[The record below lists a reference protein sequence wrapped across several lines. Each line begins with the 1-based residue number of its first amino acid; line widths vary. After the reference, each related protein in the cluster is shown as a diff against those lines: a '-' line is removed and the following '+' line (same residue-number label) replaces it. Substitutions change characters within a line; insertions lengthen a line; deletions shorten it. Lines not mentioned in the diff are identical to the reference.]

1 MNVIEKLAPFCPNA
15 SCVKTPVLQAA
26 VEELDE
32 QECYKL
38 SRVDAKGKRRQYY
51 HFEAKKI
58 HFVLDKALRINW
70 SKDSQTFGTW
80 QVKELLQ
87 AQFGDFDEISELRAS
102 KSKRATSS
110 TSSRPSPRAVLAGDR
125 ELETTAG
132 QIGPFRSYPGSEEPS
147 ETEDLF
153 GSEFDVESDTGTPK
167 AMPAVAAPLVDMSP
181 ARSISDPKP
190 VDVKEV
196 SEEDSECEIVDVKEA
211 SEEEK
216 RAREM
221 VLSALGQMAR
231 TSIC

>member
-1 MNVIEKLAPFCPNA
+1 M
-15 SCVKTPVLQAA
+15 QA
-26 VEELDE
+26 VSRHRCFRL
-32 QECYKL
+32 L
-38 SRVDAKGKRRQYY
+38 SRSSTSKNATSFRVSMQKGKEGSTIILKLKQSILFWTRRS
-51 HFEAKKI
+51 ASIGPKI
-58 HFVLDKALRINW
+58 HRL
-70 SKDSQTFGTW
+70 FGTW

-110 TSSRPSPRAVLAGDR
+110 TSSRPSPRAVLAGAR